1 MKPCMK
7 REGMMINSKS
17 AGALLAAVLPAAL
30 TALLTLLSCATPGAK
45 NNDEKKQQA
54 ADDDSQQA
62 NAQNEQNEQDEIA
75 DDEGFLDDEPEKAVT
90 YRHPRVATSR
100 QTRFFVR
107 SFLTKKNKP
116 GLDNCQEYVG
126 GMSVTASS
134 RPEFLKNLRSLKDK
148 IENQPLKYHHCFYY
162 GLMTLDTQ
170 LARRRFGDDFE
181 QVNTL
186 FFARIRAAALLA
198 TGLGQHL
205 DTKQYVDFLR
215 SRYIEMSYSYFGR
228 KVVPGDIRS
237 PRQFPRSKGDIERS
251 RGVKP
256 AGEWRPDQ

>member
-1 MKPCMK
+1 
-7 REGMMINSKS
+7 MINSKPLHS
-17 AGALLAAVLPAAL
+17 LGGILFGALLATGCASTE
-30 TALLTLLSCATPGAK
+30 TAQQQETAKTASNAENQQQEIPDAT
-45 NNDEKKQQA
+45 D
-54 ADDDSQQA
+54 
-62 NAQNEQNEQDEIA
+62 QN
-75 DDEGFLDDEPEKAVT
+75 FLDDEPEAMVS

-107 SFLTKKNKP
+107 SFLTKKTKP
-116 GLDNCQEYVG
+116 ALDSCQDYVA
-126 GMSVTASS
+126 GMSTTASS
-134 RPEFLKNLRSLKDK
+134 RPVFLKNLRSLKDK
-148 IENQPLKYHHCFYY
+148 IETEPLIYHRCFYY

-170 LARRRFGDDFE
+170 LARRRFGDDYQ

-237 PRQFPRSKGDIERS
+237 PRQFPQSPRTKAQSKVR
-251 RGVKP
+251 KA
-256 AGEWRPDQ
+256 AGEWQPDE